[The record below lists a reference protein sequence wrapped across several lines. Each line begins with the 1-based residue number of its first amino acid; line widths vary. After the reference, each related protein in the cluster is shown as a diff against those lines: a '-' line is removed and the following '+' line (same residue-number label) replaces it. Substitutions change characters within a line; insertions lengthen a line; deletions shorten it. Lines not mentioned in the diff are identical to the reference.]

1 MMPLASDGLLAAPMP
16 VDASLETSLLALRR
30 AIHAEP
36 ELAFSEVATQQK
48 LEKALATIAALP
60 ARRVAGTGLVAR
72 IPGTHPDRA
81 TLPAVAVRGDIDA
94 LPITE
99 ATGVPWAS
107 TTPGVMH
114 ACGHDV
120 HATWAVGAAALL
132 RRAPAAC
139 DVIILLQP
147 AEEIGQ
153 GAVAMIA
160 DGALDGVAVIYGG
173 HVDRRFTIGQVVADV
188 GPLAASTDEFVIEV
202 VGHGAHAARPHESA
216 DPVVAQAALVLAL
229 QTLVSR
235 RLNPSWPGVV
245 TVGAVQAGEAPNVI
259 PERALLRGTIRTT
272 TPDARRVL
280 TTALGEVAVDVVR
293 GYGCEARVTLT
304 AGSPPVINTA
314 REVAWARAAV
324 ARVLGEQALVPL
336 GIVNMAGEDFAHY
349 LERVPGAFLRI
360 GAREGNG
367 PVMAAHSPRFLA
379 DDGCVAVG
387 AAVLAACAREAA
399 AGLAAERAA

>member
-1 MMPLASDGLLAAPMP
+1 MLPTPLTAPAP
-16 VDASLETSLLALRR
+16 IDASLETSLLALRR

-36 ELAFSEVATQQK
+36 ELAFEERATQQK

-60 ARRVAGTGLVAR
+60 ARRVAGTGLLAR

-81 TLPAVAVRGDIDA
+81 SLPAIALRGDIDA

-107 TTPGVMH
+107 TRGGVMH

-120 HATWAVGAAALL
+120 HATWTVGAAALL

-139 DVIILLQP
+139 DVVLVLQP

-153 GAVAMIA
+153 GAQAMIA
-160 DGALDGVAVIYGG
+160 EGALEGVAAIYGA

-235 RLNPSWPGVV
+235 RLNPAWPGVV
-245 TVGAVQAGEAPNVI
+245 TVGAVHAGDAPNVI
-259 PERALLRGTIRTT
+259 PERATLRGTIRTT
-272 TPDARRVL
+272 TPEARRVL
-280 TTALGEVAVDVVR
+280 TSAIGEMAADIAR
-293 GYGCEARVTLT
+293 GHGCEARVTLT
-304 AGSPPVINTA
+304 AGSPPVVNTA

-324 ARVLGEQALVPL
+324 TRVLGEQALVPL
-336 GIVNMAGEDFAHY
+336 GIVNLAGEDFAHY
-349 LERVPGAFLRI
+349 LAHVPGAFLRI
-360 GAREGNG
+360 GAREGDG
-367 PVMAAHSPRFLA
+367 PVIAAHSPRFLA
-379 DDGCVAVG
+379 DEGCVAIG

-399 AGLAAERAA
+399 AGLAAERGG